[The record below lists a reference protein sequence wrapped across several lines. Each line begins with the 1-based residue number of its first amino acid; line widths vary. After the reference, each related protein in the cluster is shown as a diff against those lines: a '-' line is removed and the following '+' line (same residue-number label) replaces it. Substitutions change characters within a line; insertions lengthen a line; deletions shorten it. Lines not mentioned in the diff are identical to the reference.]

1 MTKGQLKYTSIFK
14 LERSM
19 IKYIYLVTKKQK
31 LPTPTKIA
39 GSFKGRNKNDF
50 KNERKKEG
58 GKGRKKNKSNSE

>member
-1 MTKGQLKYTSIFK
+1 
-14 LERSM
+14 M
-19 IKYIYLVTKKQK
+19 IKYINLVTKKQK